1 MGELLLEPAVAALR
15 RGGVVAYPTEAV
27 YGLGCDPHD
36 AAALARLFALKRRP
50 PQQGVLLIAADFDQ
64 VRRYIALDQLPAAA
78 LERVRASWPGP
89 HTWVVPRSAEVPE
102 WIAGGHPPF
111 DLWDVDIRR
120 MMPHQNRTSYL
131 VDRVSEALGL
141 LYAMHWPYRQFETAR
156 GVRKT
161 PLYERLKAHNACF
174 GEVAG
179 WERANW
185 FAPEGI
191 EPKYQYSFKR
201 QNWFDYCGEECRA
214 TRGDARPSS
223 STTSNRQA
231 GARGRRAR

>member
-50 PQQGVLLIAADFDQ
+50 LQQGVLLIAADFDQ

-102 WIAGGHPPF
+102 WIAGGHAGIALRVTAHAPAAALCRAFGGALVSTSANRHGEPPA
-111 DLWDVDIRR
+111 VSAAEIR
-120 MMPHQNRTSYL
+120 TVFADELDAL
-131 VDRVSEALGL
+131 VDAPVGGL
-141 LYAMHWPYRQFETAR
+141 
-156 GVRKT
+156 
-161 PLYERLKAHNACF
+161 ERPTTIRDAIS
-174 GEVAG
+174 GEFI
-179 WERANW
+179 RH
-185 FAPEGI
+185 
-191 EPKYQYSFKR
+191 
-201 QNWFDYCGEECRA
+201 
-214 TRGDARPSS
+214 
-223 STTSNRQA
+223 
-231 GARGRRAR
+231 